1 MVTAF
6 FKANVIVIIRMAE
19 RGLYDSSRS
28 MAVFTEY
35 LHQQNNA

>member
-6 FKANVIVIIRMAE
+6 FKANVM
-19 RGLYDSSRS
+19 
-28 MAVFTEY
+28 FTEY